1 MKFENGISLTEI
13 DEGLLI
19 QQYDQAYVARKWR
32 LSEVVVDL
40 FRAALDSGLIWVI
53 REGHPRVDCR
63 WPSRRGVVY
72 IAFSSTPQDQWS
84 LAIDTVRKNGS
95 DFGKAVFNGKYQE
108 QFLRRGIKFSF
119 EKRNLGAGHMEVARV
134 DVFPT
139 INALAEFEHSVLQ
152 LSRAGGSII
161 GFSTE
166 YDIQNT
172 IQHNWNDTPFARST
186 RLIGTEIPLDSGRN
200 SRRID
205 ILALDENSNSWLV
218 IELKRA
224 SASMDAL
231 MQVQDY
237 VLALPNIPAYA
248 NGDVLGVLIAER
260 IPDDVRL
267 AAKEMGISAFEIQ
280 FPLMFNKVA

>member
-1 MKFENGISLTEI
+1 MEFENGISLTEI

-40 FRAALDSGLIWVI
+40 FRAALGSGLIWVI
-53 REGHPRVDCR
+53 REGHPRVDSR
-63 WPSRRGVVY
+63 WPSKRGVVY

-84 LAIDTVRKNGS
+84 LAIDTVRKNGT

-108 QFLRRGIKFSF
+108 QFLRTGIPFSF

-152 LSRAGGSII
+152 LGRADGGVI

-166 YDIQNT
+166 YDIQNA
-172 IQHNWNDTPFARST
+172 IQNNWANTPFARSS
-186 RLIGTEIPLDSGRN
+186 RLIGAEIPLDSGRN

-205 ILALDENSNSWLV
+205 ILALDESSNSWLV
-218 IELKRA
+218 VELKRA
-224 SASMDAL
+224 SASMEAL
-231 MQVQDY
+231 TQIQDY
-237 VLALPNIPAYA
+237 VATLPNIPAYA
-248 NGDVLGVLIAER
+248 SGDVLGILIAER
-260 IPDDVRL
+260 IPTDVRL
-267 AAKEMGISAFEIQ
+267 AAKEMGIAAFEIK
-280 FPLMFNKVA
+280 FPMIFTKVA